1 MGTVRVILFNADES
15 YHSTLR
21 NTLMSFESVRIVAE
35 LDEPA
40 MLAHVVEQIPAEVL
54 LVHLDPNPE
63 VVLPMAGQLVPHH
76 PNLNIFALS
85 ESTDG
90 QLILSAMR
98 QGVREFLTKPIDEQL
113 LKEAFDKISHTGEEG
128 TTSGRM
134 IACLGTAGGV
144 GSTCLATNLA
154 VELAD
159 MCKGRVTAADLDY
172 RFGQVATLLDLNPN
186 YTIADLAH
194 SHERLEEQVVERTLV
209 KHSSGTY
216 VLSRPTH
223 FVQSD
228 NITAAN
234 CVGVLSSLV
243 AMSEYVVVDGPN
255 RYDVG
260 ASSILDLA
268 DVTLLVTQ
276 LNVPAVRNAQRIL
289 QSMEEAGFNPER
301 ARLVVNRIG
310 RDNGPLTVA
319 DVEATLDRKVFA
331 TIPEDPTT
339 VGAAVNLGEPLMTRD
354 PKAKVRTAIRDLA
367 VQIHAPETVA
377 PEASEGSRM
386 GSRFLSKIFNEA

>member
-15 YHSTLR
+15 YNATLR
-21 NTLMSFESVRIVAE
+21 NTLMSFENVRIVAE

-40 MLAHVVEQIPAEVL
+40 MLAHVAEQIPAEVL
-54 LVHLDPNPE
+54 FVHLDPNPE
-63 VVLPMAGQLVPHH
+63 AVLPMAGQLIPHH
-76 PNLNIFALS
+76 PNLNIFAVS

-98 QGVREFLTKPIDEQL
+98 QGVKEFLTKPIDENL
-113 LKEAFDKISHTGEEG
+113 LKDAFGKIAQSGDEGE
-128 TTSGRM
+128 TSGRM

-144 GSTCLATNLA
+144 GTTCLATNLA
-154 VELAD
+154 VELSSI
-159 MCKGRVTAADLDY
+159 CTGRVTVVDLDY
-172 RFGQVATLLDLNPN
+172 RFGQVATMLDLNPN

-209 KHSSGTY
+209 QHESGTY

-223 FVQSD
+223 FTQSD

-234 CVGVLSSLV
+234 CVGVLSTLLT
-243 AMSEYVVVDGPN
+243 MNQYVVIDGPN

-268 DVTLLVTQ
+268 DVTLLVMQ

-289 QSMEEAGFNPER
+289 QGMEEAGFNPER
-301 ARLVVNRIG
+301 AKLLCNRIG
-310 RDNGPLTVA
+310 RDNGSLTVA

-331 TIPEDPTT
+331 TIPEDVVT
-339 VGAAVNLGEPLMTRD
+339 VGAAVNLGEPLVTRD
-354 PKAKVRTAIRDLA
+354 PKSRVRTAISDLA
-367 VQIHAPETVA
+367 VRIHAPETVA
-377 PEASEGSRM
+377 PGSPDASRTGSK
-386 GSRFLSKIFNEA
+386 FLSKIFNEA

>member
-1 MGTVRVILFNADES
+1 MGTVRVILFNADEA
-15 YHSTLR
+15 YQSTLR
-21 NTLMSFESVRIVAE
+21 NTLMSFENVRIVAE

-40 MLAHVVEQIPAEVL
+40 MLAHVVEQIGADVVI
-54 LVHLDPNPE
+54 VHLDPNPE
-63 VVLPMAGQLVPHH
+63 MVLSIAGQLIPSN
-76 PNLNIFALS
+76 PNINIFAIS

-98 QGVREFLTKPIDEQL
+98 QGFREFLTKPLDTEL
-113 LKEAFDKISHTGEEG
+113 LREAIQKISSSGEEG
-128 TTSGRM
+128 ENFGRM
-134 IACLGTAGGV
+134 VACLGTAGGV
-144 GSTCLATNLA
+144 GTTCLATNLA
-154 VELAD
+154 VELSD
-159 MCKGRVTAADLDY
+159 LSSGDVTAVDLDY
-172 RFGQVATLLDLNPN
+172 RFGQVATMLDLNPS

-194 SHERLEEQVVERTLV
+194 SHERLEEQVVQRTLV

-223 FVQSD
+223 FTQSD

-234 CVGVLSSLV
+234 CVSVLTTLLT
-243 AMSEYVVVDGPN
+243 MNQYVVVDGPN

-268 DVTLLVTQ
+268 DVTLLVMQ

-289 QSMEEAGFNPER
+289 QGMEEAGFNPER
-301 ARLVVNRIG
+301 AKLICNRIG
-310 RDNGPLTVA
+310 RDNGSLTVA
-319 DVEATLDRKVFA
+319 DVEATLDRKVFT
-331 TIPEDPTT
+331 TIPEDPIT
-339 VGAAVNLGEPLMTRD
+339 VGSAVNLGEPLIARD

-377 PEASEGSRM
+377 PTASDSSRS
-386 GSRFLSKIFNEA
+386 GGRFLSKIFNEA